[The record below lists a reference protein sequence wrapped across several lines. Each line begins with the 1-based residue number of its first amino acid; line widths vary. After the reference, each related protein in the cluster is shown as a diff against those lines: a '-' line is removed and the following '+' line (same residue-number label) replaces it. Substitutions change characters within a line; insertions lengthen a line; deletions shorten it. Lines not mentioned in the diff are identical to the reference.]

1 MKHKFVTCM
10 WIITLL
16 CNVNHVSIAQEW
28 SQWRGPNR
36 DGIVTE
42 FSMPKIWPDALELKW
57 KVEVGTGH
65 ASPIVANGKIYLHT
79 RQDDREV
86 VSSLNLDT
94 GELLWRKD
102 YPAPYKMNPAARGHG
117 KGPKSTPV
125 LHEGK
130 LYTLGISGILSCF
143 DTETG
148 NIKWQKEFSNQFEK
162 TSPTCGTA
170 MSPIIV
176 DTFLIAHVGG
186 HDDGALIA
194 FDVETGDIRWRWD
207 EDGPG
212 YTSPI
217 AVELQGTTQI
227 VTQTENY
234 IIGVSADTGE
244 QLWEIPF
251 TTSYDQNIV
260 TPLVYQQMLI
270 FSGLEKGTMGVK
282 VTKQGNEW
290 STEQIWHNPDV
301 SMYMNSPV
309 LSGNLLFGLSHKR
322 SGQFFCLDARNGSTL
337 WTSKGRQGKNAM
349 ILSAGEM
356 LFLLTNDAEL
366 IVAKQS
372 AKGFEPIARYAVA
385 DSPTWAHPVVLDKH
399 ILIKDAKTVA
409 LWRVE

>member
-1 MKHKFVTCM
+1 MKHKFTIYV
-10 WIITLL
+10 WIVTLL
-16 CNVNHVSIAQEW
+16 CSFNHVSIAQEW
-28 SQWRGPNR
+28 PQWRGPNR

-42 FSMPKIWPDALELKW
+42 FSMPEIWPDALKLKW

-65 ASPIVANGKIYLHT
+65 ASPVVADEKIYLHT
-79 RQDDREV
+79 RQDNREIA
-86 VSSLNLDT
+86 SCLSLDT

-143 DTETG
+143 DAETG
-148 NIKWQKEFSNQFEK
+148 DIKWQKEFSNQFEK
-162 TSPTCGTA
+162 TSPTFGTA
-170 MSPIIV
+170 MSPIV
-176 DTFLIAHVGG
+176 RDTFLIAHVGG
-186 HDDGALIA
+186 HDNGALIA
-194 FDVETGDIRWRWD
+194 FDAETGDIRWRWD
-207 EDGPG
+207 GDGPG
-212 YTSPI
+212 YASPI
-217 AVELQGTTQI
+217 AVELQGTMQI

-234 IIGVSADTGE
+234 CIGVSADTGE
-244 QLWEIPF
+244 LLWEIPF
-251 TTSYDQNIV
+251 TTAYDQNIV

-270 FSGLEKGTMGVK
+270 FSGMEKGTMGIK
-282 VTKQGNEW
+282 VTKRGREW

-337 WTSKGRQGKNAM
+337 WTSGGRQGKNAA
-349 ILSAGEM
+349 ILSAGDM

-372 AKGFEPIARYAVA
+372 AKGFEPIARYTVA

-399 ILIKDAKTVA
+399 ILVKDAKMVI
-409 LWRVE
+409 LWSME